1 MFLSCHSNHKNI
13 TRIAPSYRKRKSLE
27 NQPTFEHRYAEFTE
41 ISDWNFTNITFHEA
55 FNMSDGKDL
64 FQLRNVYKNL
74 SPEVREAFASL
85 VSEKWKCIGDTCI

>member
-1 MFLSCHSNHKNI
+1 MVTFCMCCLSASCRSI
-13 TRIAPSYRKRKSLE
+13 IY
-27 NQPTFEHRYAEFTE
+27 QPTLEHRYAEFTE

-64 FQLRNVYKNL
+64 FQMRNVYKNL